1 MAEININVGVVVP
14 ETPKSVPNEQLSVYV
29 PYASKLGPGIVPY
42 ATKDRV
48 GAASFY
54 HVDFDVTEDGQ
65 VKIKQSIHNRIDY
78 AVNTIGG
85 ESDQLIWDSEAES
98 YTHLE
103 LKTNAKQLIPAINEN
118 KDNIDA
124 LDEDV
129 KDNKKAITALETNRI
144 GAGTI
149 IDPDNG
155 ITGET
160 GLVRLANANR
170 RKLDE
175 FVEDVNLEIAR
186 IDDSLEL
193 VNENLN
199 SHDETL
205 ENHEETL
212 NNHAGRVGVLEDD
225 SAELKETLGQDAL
238 NTDNKTLKGA
248 INESFRVAN
257 RAIDNADRNRIS
269 IVNLNAQVQGIGRTY
284 VVDTFL
290 EFIDFLNGR
299 TSIPLR
305 EDRDGDGVEETY
317 SIYVYDLKTVDNI
330 IIVEDNVPDFWIEK
344 NSAVSDLGSYE
355 YNGTTYSLGVTVD
368 GSTWGRAHILETDYT
383 VIEGHATS
391 AAVSASK
398 AAESEKKAQAAAER
412 VEELLTAYIDD
423 VDALVGGEN

>member
-1 MAEININVGVVVP
+1 MAEINVNVGVVVP

-42 ATKDRV
+42 ATDKIV

-118 KDNIDA
+118 KDSIDA
-124 LDEDV
+124 LSKDV
-129 KDNKKAITALETNRI
+129 KNNKDRI
-144 GAGTI
+144 GVGTI
-149 IDPDNG
+149 IDPNNG
-155 ITGET
+155 TTGET

-170 RKLDE
+170 RKLDK

-212 NNHAGRVGVLEDD
+212 NNHADRVGVLEDD
-225 SAELKETLGQDAL
+225 SAELKETLGQDDL
-238 NTDNKTLKGA
+238 DTNSKTIKGA
-248 INESFRVAN
+248 INESFFVAN
-257 RAIDNADRNRIS
+257 SAIDKADTNRLR
-269 IVNLNAQVQGIGRTY
+269 IVNLDAQMQGISRTY

-344 NSAVSDLGSYE
+344 NSALSDLGSYT
-355 YNGTTYSLGVTVD
+355 YNGTTYSLGITVD
-368 GSTWGRAHILETDYT
+368 GSTWGRARILETDIT
-383 VIEGHATS
+383 IIKGHATS
-391 AAVSASK
+391 AAVSASN
-398 AAESEKKAQAAAER
+398 AAESEKKAQESAKR
-412 VEELLTAYIDD
+412 VEELLTAYIDE
-423 VDALVGGEN
+423 VDALVGGDS